1 MASSQSTRCAVQMS
15 FYGITADYNG
25 PLKPVNAHTD
35 DDRYDMVELGAA
47 GESLMRTSQISYED
61 AAWLPVNQPVCA
73 VQMSFYGI
81 TADYNGPLKPVNAHT
96 DDDRY
101 DMVEL
106 GAAGESLM
114 RTSQISYEDAAWLP
128 VNQPVAQCK

>member
-47 GESLMRTSQISYED
+47 GESLI
-61 AAWLPVNQPVCA
+61 
-73 VQMSFYGI
+73 
-81 TADYNGPLKPVNAHT
+81 GPLRSAT
-96 DDDRY
+96 R
-101 DMVEL
+101 L
-106 GAAGESLM
+106 
-114 RTSQISYEDAAWLP
+114 
-128 VNQPVAQCK
+128 